1 MAFGGLLWMGFV
13 VAVLLSIRAG
23 QDSGLCKDFSRLS
36 GACGGAGPGLV
47 VFALLASWVAPVLAS
62 VGIFMH
68 VREGMW
74 HAQKAPPRPLY
85 LSGNREKGPDVETYP
100 APWNQFDTVP
110 LDDSIPTVSY
120 RHMGA

>member
-1 MAFGGLLWMGFV
+1 MNTPLFSFHRSI
-13 VAVLLSIRAG
+13 VLTVL
-23 QDSGLCKDFSRLS
+23 K
-36 GACGGAGPGLV
+36 
-47 VFALLASWVAPVLAS
+47 LAS